1 MAALIR
7 ALLQG
12 AGRIK
17 CLEHQRLLNA
27 SWLHFLGANIMIVRR
42 RTWMYRLTGQLLAQ
56 SISFR
61 QPVTESKVREALR
74 RSVGTPLEIWG
85 RSSTD
90 LLLN

>member
-1 MAALIR
+1 
-7 ALLQG
+7 
-12 AGRIK
+12 
-17 CLEHQRLLNA
+17 
-27 SWLHFLGANIMIVRR
+27 MIVRR

-90 LLLN
+90 LLN